1 MAIKHKYLVLNI
13 SRANQRPRQYVLSK
27 GKRYTVGQSGSNN
40 LILYGTEY
48 PKQHVLF
55 EQLNGTYILNVKPF
69 VQGEIVLDSSRLN
82 IADLIKYDILPRR
95 GDSYL
100 IKLSPQ
106 KQGYVKVGDT
116 KIDFS
121 FQYVTPKASTVPLK
135 SPVFSWTRATIK
147 GLASDLLFKSIFLA
161 LLTINILVLYALKDY
176 KIKEK
181 KEIDI
186 TKVPQRLAKFIPKP
200 PEQLLDQGSLNM
212 AANVASTETSKSKD
226 KNSNGKNSGRSK
238 RSNGGRR
245 RGTGRRGNPAASKG
259 LLAIIGGEGASAAK
273 SGSII
278 DALVDKGLVADLN
291 SMIGGGTNL
300 VTGKS
305 NTKDEIDPLDQLI
318 GTGGS
323 GGIDDIISALD
334 NTETAVPSV
343 TLKKRT
349 KIDLIKPQATQ
360 GQSEAVGDRSE
371 ESVFA
376 KVNARQGQITYIY
389 NKYLKIK
396 PTLRGKVTIEFVI
409 AANGTVK
416 SARVVESTLHYPP
429 MERELLAFIKR
440 LKFEPIA
447 FGDVTFVF
455 PFQFA
460 KPN

>member
-1 MAIKHKYLVLNI
+1 MAEKSKYLVLNI
-13 SRANQRPRQYVLSK
+13 SRNDQPPKQFVLTK
-27 GKRYTVGQSGSNN
+27 GKRFTVGQSGNN
-40 LILYGTEY
+40 NVILYGTEY

-55 EQLNGTYILNVKPF
+55 EQLNSTYVLNVKPF
-69 VQGEIVLDSSRLN
+69 IKGEVSLNNSKLDIS
-82 IADLIKYDILPRR
+82 DLIRHDILPRR
-95 GDSYL
+95 GDSFL

-106 KQGYVKVGDT
+106 KEGYVKVGDT

-121 FQYVTPKASTVPLK
+121 FQYIVPQKRTIPAK
-135 SPVFSWTRATIK
+135 SPVYSWTRATIK
-147 GLASDLLFKSIFLA
+147 SLGSDLLFKGIFLT
-161 LLTINILVLYALKDY
+161 LLLANILILYALKDY
-176 KIKEK
+176 RVKEK

-186 TKVPQRLAKFIPKP
+186 TKVPQRLARFIPKP
-200 PEQLLDQGSLNM
+200 PDEILSQGTSEL
-212 AANVASTETSKSKD
+212 AANISDSEAEQKSDKKESGNSKS
-226 KNSNGKNSGRSK
+226 SNQRGSS
-238 RSNGGRR
+238 RR
-245 RGTGRRGNPAASKG
+245 RGSGRGNPVASKG
-259 LLAIIGGEGASAAK
+259 LLGIIGGTGQASAK

-291 SMIGGGTNL
+291 NILGGGTNL
-300 VTGKS
+300 KVGKN
-305 NTKDEIDPLDQLI
+305 NTKDAEDPLDQLI

-323 GGIDDIISALD
+323 GGIDDILASLD
-334 NTETAVPSV
+334 NTESAVPTV
-343 TLKKRT
+343 TLKKQT
-349 KIDLIKPQATQ
+349 KIDIVKPQATQ
-360 GQSEAVGDRSE
+360 GKTEAVGDRSE

-416 SARVVESTLHYPP
+416 SARVIESTLNYPP
-429 MERELLAFIKR
+429 MERELVALIKR

-460 KPN
+460 RVN

>member
-1 MAIKHKYLVLNI
+1 MAEKNKYLVLNI
-13 SRANQRPRQYVLSK
+13 SRNNQPPKQYVLTK
-27 GKRYTVGQSGSNN
+27 GKQFTVGQSGSNN
-40 LILYGTEY
+40 IILYGTEY

-55 EQLNGTYILNVKPF
+55 EQLNSTYVLNVKPF
-69 VQGEIVLDSSRLN
+69 IKGEVSLDDSKLS
-82 IADLIKYDILPRR
+82 ISELIRHDILPRR

-106 KQGYVKVGDT
+106 KQGFVKVGDT

-121 FQYVTPKASTVPLK
+121 FQYIVPQKRTIPAK
-135 SPVFSWTRATIK
+135 SPVYSWTRATIK
-147 GLASDLLFKSIFLA
+147 SLGSDLLFKAIFLT
-161 LLTINILVLYALKDY
+161 LLTLNILVLYALKDY
-176 KIKEK
+176 QVKEK

-186 TKVPQRLAKFIPKP
+186 AKVPQRLAKFIPKP
-200 PEQLLDQGSLNM
+200 PDELLNQSSSEL
-212 AANVASTETSKSKD
+212 AANISGTESEQKNDKKESSNSQKS
-226 KNSNGKNSGRSK
+226 NRSGS
-238 RSNGGRR
+238 SRR
-245 RGTGRRGNPAASKG
+245 RGSGRGNPVASKG
-259 LLAIIGGEGASAAK
+259 LLGIIGGTGTANAK
-273 SGSII
+273 PSTII

-291 SMIGGGTNL
+291 NIIGGGTNL
-300 VTGKS
+300 KVGKN
-305 NTKDEIDPLDQLI
+305 NTKDAEDPLDQLI

-323 GGIDDIISALD
+323 GGIDDILASLD
-334 NTETAVPSV
+334 NTESAVPSV
-343 TLKKRT
+343 KLKKET
-349 KIDLIKPQATQ
+349 KIDIVKPRATA
-360 GQSEAVGDRSE
+360 GEAEAVGDRSE

-416 SARVVESTLHYPP
+416 SARVIESTLNYPP
-429 MERELLAFIKR
+429 MERELVALIKR

-460 KPN
+460 RMN